1 MPMGAEGK
9 CEHPYV
15 GVRLVRLWLLLLFML
30 GGAIVWVV
38 RCMCVHARAFV
49 DPAPCTILF
58 ILVTHGIQTRPSH
71 PHLHLIKN
79 RYMVPSKDRTM
90 CHLAGRIDVGRYG
103 PNFNRVSLF
112 FFW

>member
-15 GVRLVRLWLLLLFML
+15 GVRL
-30 GGAIVWVV
+30 GGAVVWVV
-38 RCMCVHARAFV
+38 RCMCVHAREFV

-71 PHLHLIKN
+71 PHLHLIK
-79 RYMVPSKDRTM
+79 K
-90 CHLAGRIDVGRYG
+90 
-103 PNFNRVSLF
+103 
-112 FFW
+112 